1 MKLEPSWAP
10 ARTEVRSAA
19 WPFRRRAWERA
30 NDMTV
35 FLAQLEG
42 NENGEAPDQAGCGCP
57 SKASPSLAAPLA
69 IKKSEQR

>member
-30 NDMTV
+30 KDMTV
-35 FLAQLEG
+35 FLAQFGRKRKRRSARSGGLWLPITSLPVG
-42 NENGEAPDQAGCGCP
+42 
-57 SKASPSLAAPLA
+57 SPP
-69 IKKSEQR
+69 RWR